1 MRNTNKKGFTIVE
14 LVVVVAVIAILA
26 AVMIPVFSGIIDKAN
41 LSADQKAVHDMN
53 TYIAMEEADTF
64 EKALAALK
72 EHGINAENITPLSAD
87 KIFAW
92 NEETKQIVIAD
103 ATATDKKP
111 LVDSIKEEIGANV
124 KTAEA
129 LELAVYF
136 GSNEIKLED
145 NVNVPSS
152 INVPAGVEV
161 TIDLNGKTL
170 NAAVSDTVN
179 NKHSYAF
186 DVKGDLTLKN
196 GTINARGVQTYDGG
210 NLVIEDGVTINAVD
224 NDGGAC
230 VFVRKGSV
238 VTINGGTFNSTACQ
252 SELTGGSVIINDG
265 GEVIIN
271 DGTFVSEVYGPYVIN
286 HWSGKTTLNGG
297 TFKAVRGVVSA
308 IGGSLNITGGTFTKT
323 DTSFGSSY
331 ELYVAGN
338 AKVTVTGGT
347 FTNKISSGFDLK

>member
-14 LVVVVAVIAILA
+14 LVIVVAVIAILA
-26 AVMIPVFSGIIDKAN
+26 AVLIPTFSGVIAKAR
-41 LSADQKAVHDMN
+41 LSADKKAVHEMN
-53 TYIAMEEADTF
+53 TFIAMEEADTF
-64 EKALAALK
+64 EEAIAALK
-72 EHGINAENITPLSAD
+72 KNGINAENIVPLSAD

-92 NEETKQIVIAD
+92 NNENNQIEIAD

-111 LVDSIKEEIGANV
+111 LVDSIKEEIGADV

-145 NVNVPSS
+145 NVTVPSS

-170 NAAVSDTVN
+170 NAAISDTVN

-186 DVKGDLTLKN
+186 DVKGTLTLKN
-196 GTINARGVQTYDGG
+196 GTINARGVQTYAGA
-210 NLVIEDGVTINAVD
+210 NLVIENGVTINALD

-230 VFVRKGSV
+230 VYVRKDSV
-238 VTINGGTFNSTACQ
+238 VTINGGTFKSLACK

-265 GEVIIN
+265 GEIIIN
-271 DGTFVSEVYGPYVIN
+271 NGTFVSEVYGPYVIN
-286 HWSGKTTLNGG
+286 HWSGKTTINGG
-297 TFKAVRGVVSA
+297 TFEAVRGVVSA
-308 IGGSLNITGGTFTKT
+308 VGGSLNITGGTFTKT

-331 ELYVAGN
+331 ELYVAGD

-347 FTNKISSGFDLK
+347 FTNKISDGFELK